1 MKLRGQNATFKLG
14 GQNCKIVKFR
24 GPKVQSSI
32 YFFMFDENENKMFS
46 FFRVALQF
54 VHDLQERA
62 DKNFE
67 ASRDRSLPMF
77 GVGVVFI

>member
-1 MKLRGQNATFKLG
+1 MKMKL
-14 GQNCKIVKFR
+14 KIC
-24 GPKVQSSI
+24 
-32 YFFMFDENENKMFS
+32 Y